1 MFAEI
6 GLKVN
11 ESKCNST
18 KNHKNLVFLNVI
30 VSKTSN
36 IDDSVAHRLLGNA
49 HTYYDRVLSM
59 MQAGIPKHIIFQ
71 FIRFC
76 ILTKVNWGAFID
88 EDKYEV
94 ESLYQKIDQV
104 ILGMVHDVCIPFV
117 IEAQDIAMG
126 FKKYQNNNGAY

>member
-1 MFAEI
+1 M
-6 GLKVN
+6 
-11 ESKCNST
+11 
-18 KNHKNLVFLNVI
+18 
-30 VSKTSN
+30 
-36 IDDSVAHRLLGNA
+36 
-49 HTYYDRVLSM
+49 
-59 MQAGIPKHIIFQ
+59 
-71 FIRFC
+71 
-76 ILTKVNWGAFID
+76 NWGAFID